1 MMGKR
6 IVAPVAALLVALAIG
21 SVLVLAYGQSP
32 AHVWAMMLRGTWGL
46 WYGFGQVLFKATP
59 LTLTGLG
66 VAMALRAGLFNI
78 GAEGQM
84 LMGAFVAAVV
94 GAHLGG
100 VPAALAMPLGLLAA
114 AAAGAA
120 WASVAGVLKA
130 RFGAHEVIT
139 TIMLN
144 FIAVALLNW
153 IGTRWLYLRETQHT
167 ANVASPARWPRLWAF
182 VPALHGSAA
191 NLIFFVALAA
201 CAGGAWLLFRTRLGY
216 EIRALG
222 LSPAAA
228 ETAHISIARTTVL
241 AFFLSGAA
249 AGLAGANFALG
260 YKYYYEEGFGGGV
273 GYMGIAVA
281 VLARNHP
288 IWIVPAALLFG
299 TLSHGGLVV
308 NFLVPKE
315 IVDILMAVV
324 ILSVA
329 IASRGKAATA

>member
-1 MMGKR
+1 MTR
-6 IVAPVAALLVALAIG
+6 ALAPTAALLVALAIG

-32 AHVWAMMLRGTWGL
+32 AHVWVMMLRGTWGL
-46 WYGFGQVLFKATP
+46 AYGFGQVLFKTTP
-59 LTLTGLG
+59 LALTGLA
-66 VAMALRAGLFNI
+66 VALALRAGLFNI

-84 LMGAFVAAVV
+84 LTGAFVAAVV
-94 GAHLGG
+94 GAHVGG
-100 VPAALAMPLGLLAA
+100 WPAALAMSFCVAAA

-120 WASVAGVLKA
+120 WASIAGVLKA

-167 ANVASPARWPRLWAF
+167 TDVALAARWPRLAALL
-182 VPALHGSAA
+182 PALHGSAA
-191 NLIFFVALAA
+191 NTIFFVALGA
-201 CAGGAWLLFRTRLGY
+201 CAAGAWLLFRTRLGY

-222 LSPAAA
+222 LAPAAA
-228 ETAHISIARTTVL
+228 ETAHISIARTTVAAL
-241 AFFLSGAA
+241 ALSGAA

-288 IWIVPAALLFG
+288 LWVVPAALLFG
-299 TLSHGGLVV
+299 TLSQGGLVV

-315 IVDILMAVV
+315 IVDVLMAVV

-329 IASRGKAATA
+329 IASRQRVRA

>member
-1 MMGKR
+1 AVG
-6 IVAPVAALLVALAIG
+6 
-21 SVLVLAYGQSP
+21 
-32 AHVWAMMLRGTWGL
+32 GL
-46 WYGFGQVLFKATP
+46 PGGV
-59 LTLTGLG
+59 GMSLG
-66 VAMALRAGLFNI
+66 V
-78 GAEGQM
+78 
-84 LMGAFVAAVV
+84 V
-94 GAHLGG
+94 
-100 VPAALAMPLGLLAA
+100 AA
-114 AAAGAA
+114 AAAGTA
-120 WASVAGVLKA
+120 WASIAGVLQA

-167 ANVASPARWPRLWAF
+167 ADVAMSARWPRLAAF
-182 VPALHGSAA
+182 APALHGSAA
-191 NLIFFVALAA
+191 NLVFVVAGLACLA
-201 CAGGAWLLFRTRLGY
+201 GAWLLFRTRLGY

-222 LSPAAA
+222 LAPAAA
-228 ETAHISIARTTVL
+228 ETAHISIARTTVAAL
-241 AFFLSGAA
+241 VLSGAA

-288 IWIVPAALLFG
+288 LWIIPAALLFG
-299 TLSHGGLVV
+299 TLSQGGLVV

-315 IVDILMAVV
+315 IVDVLMAGG

-329 IASRGKAATA
+329 IASRRKAALA

>member
-1 MMGKR
+1 VK
-6 IVAPVAALLVALAIG
+6 AAAALLVALAIG
-21 SVLVLAYGQSP
+21 SLLVLAYGQSP
-32 AHVWAMMLRGTWGL
+32 AHVWAMMLHGTWGL
-46 WYGFGQVLFKATP
+46 AYGFGQVMFKATP
-59 LTLTGLG
+59 LMLTGLA
-66 VAMALRAGLFNI
+66 VAVALRAGLFNI

-100 VPAALAMPLGLLAA
+100 TPALIAMPLGLFMAA
-114 AAAGAA
+114 LAGAA
-120 WASVAGVLKA
+120 WASIAGVLKA
-130 RFGAHEVIT
+130 KFGAHEVIT

-153 IGTRWLYLRETQHT
+153 IGTRWLFLRETQHT
-167 ANVASPARWPRLWAF
+167 ADVAMNARWPRLATIA
-182 VPALHGSAA
+182 PSLHGSAA
-191 NLIFFVALAA
+191 NLVFVVALAA
-201 CAGGAWLLFRTRLGY
+201 CAAGYWLLFRTRMGY

-222 LSPAAA
+222 LSPPAA
-228 ETAHISIARTTVL
+228 ETAHISIARTTVAAL
-241 AFFLSGAA
+241 VLSGAA

-288 IWIVPAALLFG
+288 LWIIPAALLFG
-299 TLSHGGLVV
+299 TLSQGGLVV

-315 IVDILMAVV
+315 IVDVLMAVV

-329 IASRGKAATA
+329 IASRRKAAAA

>member
-1 MMGKR
+1 VKQ
-6 IVAPVAALLVALAIG
+6 AAALLVALTIG
-21 SVLVLAYGQSP
+21 SLLVLAYGQSP
-32 AHVWAMMLRGTWGL
+32 SHVWAMMLRGTWGL

-59 LTLTGLG
+59 LMLTGLG
-66 VAMALRAGLFNI
+66 VAIALRAGLFNI

-84 LMGAFVAAVV
+84 LLGAFMAAVV
-94 GAHLGG
+94 GAHVGG
-100 VPAALAMPLGLLAA
+100 FPAAVAMPLALVMAA
-114 AAAGAA
+114 LAGAA
-120 WASVAGVLKA
+120 WAGIAGVLKA

-167 ANVASPARWPRLWAF
+167 ADVAMSARWPRLSA
-182 VPALHGSAA
+182 VDSALHGSAA
-191 NLIFFVALAA
+191 NLIFVVALAA

-222 LSPAAA
+222 LSPLAAQ
-228 ETAHISIARTTVL
+228 TAHISIARTTVL
-241 AFFLSGAA
+241 ALLLSGAA

-288 IWIVPAALLFG
+288 LWVIPAALLFG
-299 TLSHGGLVV
+299 TLSQGGLVV

-315 IVDILMAVV
+315 IVDVLMAVV
-324 ILSVA
+324 ILAVA
-329 IASRGKAATA
+329 IASRRKAALA

>member
-1 MMGKR
+1 MKQ
-6 IVAPVAALLVALAIG
+6 ATALLVALAIG
-21 SVLVLAYGQSP
+21 SLLVLAYGQSP

-46 WYGFGQVLFKATP
+46 WYGFGQVLFKSTP
-59 LTLTGLG
+59 LALTGLG
-66 VAMALRAGLFNI
+66 VALALRAGLFNI

-84 LMGAFVAAVV
+84 LLGAFVAAVV

-100 VPAALAMPLGLLAA
+100 APAAIAMPLALAMAVV
-114 AAAGAA
+114 AGAA
-120 WASVAGVLKA
+120 WAGIAGVLKA

-153 IGTRWLYLRETQHT
+153 IGTRWLFLRETQHT
-167 ANVASPARWPRLWAF
+167 ADVALSARWPRLSAAL
-182 VPALHGSAA
+182 PALHGSAA
-191 NLIFFVALAA
+191 NLIFLVALAA
-201 CAGGAWLLFRTRLGY
+201 CGAGAWLLFRTRLGY
-216 EIRALG
+216 AMRALG
-222 LSPAAA
+222 LSPSAAQ
-228 ETAHISIARTTVL
+228 TAHISIARTTVVAL
-241 AFFLSGAA
+241 LLSGGC

-288 IWIVPAALLFG
+288 LWVIPAALLFG
-299 TLSHGGLVV
+299 TLSQGGLVV

-315 IVDILMAVV
+315 IVDVLMAVV
-324 ILSVA
+324 ILAVA
-329 IASRGKAATA
+329 IASRRKAALA